1 MTQYRFVTPDRSG
14 KWYNSIEAAQKAA
27 GKIGAGFRDERSGQ
41 FYPYP
46 HTALE
51 TRAHES
57 CAAMMG
63 QKMGEQMGRA
73 GQAVRGMLMLPAP
86 APDRR
91 TLASD

>member
-14 KWYNSIEAAQKAA
+14 KWYSTIEAAQKAA

-63 QKMGEQMGRA
+63 AQMGRA

-86 APDRR
+86 ASERR

>member
-14 KWYNSIEAAQKAA
+14 KWYSSMDAAQQAA
-27 GKIGAGFRDERSGQ
+27 GRIGAGFRDERSGK

-46 HTALE
+46 HTSLE
-51 TRAHES
+51 TRTHGS
-57 CAAMMG
+57 CAAMVGQTMG
-63 QKMGEQMGRA
+63 KA

-86 APDRR
+86 SPDRM

>member
-63 QKMGEQMGRA
+63 QKMGRA
-73 GQAVRGMLMLPAP
+73 GQAVRGILMLPAP
-86 APDRR
+86 APERR
-91 TLASD
+91 TLAAD

>member
-27 GKIGAGFRDERSGQ
+27 GKIGAGFRDDRSGQ

-51 TRAHES
+51 SRAHES
-57 CAAMMG
+57 CATKVGQTMG
-63 QKMGEQMGRA
+63 KA

-86 APDRR
+86 APERLS
-91 TLASD
+91 LAAD